1 MGALT
6 KIVGPSTPVGGVLM
20 IAGYLSLVR
29 IARIRSASLYRFG
42 SGRAERRLIGVD
54 FVDTQLF

>member
-29 IARIRSASLYRFG
+29 TNAKREVWTG
-42 SGRAERRLIGVD
+42 SEAVEAAGR
-54 FVDTQLF
+54 

>member
-1 MGALT
+1 MYSLVEPAYRMGALT

-29 IARIRSASLYRFG
+29 TNAKREVWTG
-42 SGRAERRLIGVD
+42 SEAVEAAGR
-54 FVDTQLF
+54 